1 VTKINPET
9 IDLEEKVIH
18 INRTAK
24 VVKGGRRFHFSAI
37 AAVGNGNGI
46 VGVGIGKANE
56 VASAIRKANENARK
70 NLFRVPI
77 QHGTIPHVQVG
88 VSGAG
93 RVLLKPAG
101 PGTGVI
107 AGGPVRAV
115 LEAAG
120 VRNILTKSMRSN
132 NPHNVVKATV
142 NGLKALESPAQV
154 AKRRGI
160 EVWDVLGVNEET
172 YRRQQEKMEDELLK
186 EAEVAVKLVGE
197 EQERAKADARIKV
210 DKRRKDAKKKT
221 KAEEEVV
228 ETEGEAAAESEA
240 VEDPEIPE
248 ATAKAEEPEVPEA
261 TTKAEEPE
269 KPEEPSSGTEPEA
282 AAGEEEIPEAEEEAE
297 SETEV
302 EAEEGEDAVE
312 AEAGDKEEAE

>member
-1 VTKINPET
+1 
-9 IDLEEKVIH
+9 
-18 INRTAK
+18 
-24 VVKGGRRFHFSAI
+24 
-37 AAVGNGNGI
+37 
-46 VGVGIGKANE
+46 
-56 VASAIRKANENARK
+56 
-70 NLFRVPI
+70 
-77 QHGTIPHVQVG
+77 
-88 VSGAG
+88 
-93 RVLLKPAG
+93 LLKPAG

-160 EVWDVLGVNEET
+160 EVWDVLGVDEET
-172 YRRQQEKMEDELLK
+172 YRRRQEKKEGELLK

-197 EQERAKADARIKV
+197 EQERAKADARTKV
-210 DKRRKDAKKKT
+210 DKRRKDAKKKA
-221 KAEEEVV
+221 KAVEEVT
-228 ETEGEAAAESEA
+228 ETEGGKDAAKSEA
-240 VEDPEIPE
+240 VEEPELPE
-248 ATAKAEEPEVPEA
+248 APAKTEEPEV
-261 TTKAEEPE
+261 
-269 KPEEPSSGTEPEA
+269 PEEPSSGTEPEA
-282 AAGEEEIPEAEEEAE
+282 AAGEEEIPEAQEEAE

-302 EAEEGEDAVE
+302 EAEEGKDAVE

>member
-1 VTKINPET
+1 MTRINPET

-37 AAVGNGNGI
+37 TVVGNGNGI

-77 QHGTIPHVQVG
+77 QYGTIPHVQVG

-160 EVWDVLGVNEET
+160 EVWDVLGVDEET
-172 YRRQQEKMEDELLK
+172 YRRRQEKKEEELLK
-186 EAEVAVKLVGE
+186 EADVAVKLVGE
-197 EQERAKADARIKV
+197 EQERAKADARAKV
-210 DKRRKDAKKKT
+210 DKRRKDAKKKA
-221 KAEEEVV
+221 KAVEEVA
-228 ETEGEAAAESEA
+228 ETEGKAAAESEA
-240 VEDPEIPE
+240 VEEPELPE
-248 ATAKAEEPEVPEA
+248 ATAKTEEPEV
-261 TTKAEEPE
+261 
-269 KPEEPSSGTEPEA
+269 PEEPSSGTEPEA
-282 AAGEEEIPEAEEEAE
+282 AAGEEEIPEAQEEAE

-302 EAEEGEDAVE
+302 EAEEGKDAVE